1 MAAKY
6 MQVVDW
12 IRERLDSGKLRNGD
26 KLESEN
32 EICASFHL
40 SRQTVRRA
48 LAILEREGRIMKVQG
63 SGTFVSS
70 GSETVP
76 VINQNL
82 SRTITIMSTYTDGYI
97 FPRILQT
104 MVKSLGEAGYDA
116 RILFT
121 ENRLEQEREY
131 LQRMIED
138 EAGSP
143 LIAEPVMSG
152 LPNPNLEYYEELR
165 RRGIPVLFFH
175 SSYEGLDIPCIRMDD
190 VEAGRLA
197 TDYLIQ
203 KGHRR
208 ISGIFK
214 LDDGQ
219 GRRRYQGYLKALRQ
233 NGIELR
239 EDRVCWTD
247 TMEMLHFGIM
257 KPKLDMRLS
266 GCTACVC
273 YNDEVAHELTS
284 FLEQE
289 GKQIPRDLSIVSIDN
304 SELANL
310 NSIRLT
316 SVAHPMELLGQKTA
330 ENMIRLIRD
339 PGYDASY
346 LFPVK
351 LTERDS
357 VLAEE

>member
-1 MAAKY
+1 

-12 IRERLDSGKLRNGD
+12 IRERLDSGKLQEGD

-32 EICASFHL
+32 EIRATFHL
-40 SRQTVRRA
+40 SRQTVRHA
-48 LAILEREGRIMKVQG
+48 LSILEKEGKLVRVRG
-63 SGTFVSS
+63 SGTYISS
-70 GSETVP
+70 GCGAAAAVNS
-76 VINQNL
+76 NL

-97 FPRILQT
+97 FPKILQA

-121 ENRLEQEREY
+121 ENRLELEREY

-138 EAGSP
+138 EVGSA

-152 LPNPNLEYYEELR
+152 LPNPNLEYYQELR
-165 RRGIPVLFFH
+165 RRGIPILFFH
-175 SSYEGLDIPCIRMDD
+175 SFYEGLDVPCIRMDD

-197 TDYLIQ
+197 TEYLIR

-208 ISGIFK
+208 IAGIFK

-219 GRRRYQGYLKALRQ
+219 GRRRYQGYLKALRE
-233 NGIELR
+233 NGIALR
-239 EDRVCWTD
+239 EDCVCWVD
-247 TMEMLHFGIM
+247 TLELRHFPVM
-257 KPKLDMRLS
+257 KPKLERRLRDCS
-266 GCTACVC
+266 ACVC

-284 FLEQE
+284 FLEEE
-289 GKQIPRDLSIVSIDN
+289 GREIPKALSVISIDN

-310 NSIRLT
+310 NSIPLT
-316 SVAHPMELLGQKTA
+316 SVAHPMELLGQKAA
-330 ENMIRLIRD
+330 EQMLRLIRD
-339 PGYDASY
+339 PDYDASY
-346 LFPVK
+346 LFPVE

-357 VLAEE
+357 VLEAV